1 MDVLLPEVAVHA
13 EVFLENEWSLR
24 FLFLRLIVTRA
35 TYQHTHAASQNL
47 PHQSQVLWAGGGS
60 VLPCFSLSLPLF
72 LFASTTFSPQSPR
85 AETLMKTNARNQFE
99 ASSFHLAGARLCTSI
114 STPAG
119 GELLQSSPITH
130 TSVLRSSYGL
140 RALLTE
146 ECFNM
151 GGMCYLKLS
160 YGNLL
165 FL

>member
-1 MDVLLPEVAVHA
+1 MELEVSFPSPDCHTCHIPTHTRSLLE
-13 EVFLENEWSLR
+13 
-24 FLFLRLIVTRA
+24 
-35 TYQHTHAASQNL
+35 SQNL

-72 LFASTTFSPQSPR
+72 LFPSTTFSPQSPR